1 MTRRI
6 VSVLAVLLVAGAA
19 ALALGAKDDDGGGKT
34 YKLHFD
40 NAFGL
45 TEGGDF
51 KVAGVRAGKTSKFK
65 VVKEDDRPVAEVT
78 AEVTEPGFD
87 DLRVDATCE
96 IRPQSLIGEYYVD
109 CQPGEA
115 AQRLPKHGSGQVPV
129 EQTASTIPQD
139 TVNNILRRPYRE
151 RLRII
156 LTELGTA
163 LAGRPEDLN
172 AALRRA
178 HPGLRETSRVLRL
191 LGDQNRTL
199 EAFIRDADTVVAA
212 LEENKRD
219 VTRFVSEA
227 GEAAEVSASR
237 REELRRTLERLPRFL
252 AELEPTMNRLSAV
265 ADEQTPLLS
274 DLRRAAPDL
283 DRFIEE
289 LGPLAKGTRPA
300 LGTLGEAARTGR
312 RAFQSGRHEVAEL
325 ERLAEDAPGTFEP
338 LRQFLQTSDDRRRA
352 IDDDERGKVNGPPE
366 TDRSHAGGRGGFTA
380 MESLWNYFYWQ
391 TLAINGFDPVGHVL
405 RVGVT
410 VTKCTPF
417 QNLATIRQNE
427 ASDPNFLEDCNQWL
441 GPDQPGLTTPDFT
454 APGGAAGA
462 RTAAARPTRERGE
475 RRGPG
480 EADAEPLPGQPD
492 ISRPQVAL
500 PDGVQQLLDDLG
512 GGLEQLGGD
521 TRSAQPDPATL
532 LDFLLAP

>member
-1 MTRRI
+1 MRRA
-6 VSVLAVLLVAGAA
+6 LAGILIAAAAVA
-19 ALALGAKDDDGGGKT
+19 ALAGASGGDSEGT
-34 YKLHFD
+34 RYRLVFD

-45 TEGGDF
+45 VEGGDF
-51 KVAGVRAGKTSKFK
+51 RIGGVRAGATTDHEVIKREGRPPRA
-65 VVKEDDRPVAEVT
+65 VVV

-87 DLRVDATCE
+87 DLREDASCE

-109 CQPGEA
+109 CQPGA
-115 AQRLPKHGSGQVPV
+115 SPRRLPKDGSGTVPV

-163 LAGRPEDLN
+163 LAGRPEDLS
-172 AALRRA
+172 AAIRRA

-199 EAFIRDADTVVAA
+199 EAFIRDADTVVSA

-219 VTRFVSEA
+219 VARFVDEA
-227 GEAAEVSASR
+227 GEVSAVSASR
-237 REELRRTLERLPRFL
+237 REDLRQSLERLPGFL
-252 AELEPTMNRLSAV
+252 AELEPTMERLAAV

-283 DRFIEE
+283 DRFIEK
-289 LGPLAKGTRPA
+289 LGPFARGARPS
-300 LGTLGEAARTGR
+300 LDTLGDAARTGR
-312 RAFQSGRHEVAEL
+312 RAFASGRQEVREL
-325 ERLAEDAPGTFEP
+325 ERLAEDAPGTFKP
-338 LRQFLQTSDDRRRA
+338 FRQFLQTSDDRRRA
-352 IDDDERGKVNGPPE
+352 IDEDERGKVDGPPS
-366 TDRSHAGGRGGFTA
+366 TDRSHGGGRGGFTA

-427 ASDPNFLEDCNQWL
+427 ATDPNYLEDCNQWL
-441 GPDQPGLTTPDFT
+441 GPDQPGLTIPDFT
-454 APGGAAGA
+454 APGG
-462 RTAAARPTRERGE
+462 AARPTRERGE
-475 RRGPG
+475 RRAPG
-480 EADAEPLPGQPD
+480 EPDAEPLPGQPD
-492 ISRPQVAL
+492 ISRPQVTL
-500 PDGVQQLLDDLG
+500 PDGVQRLVDEIGADLG
-512 GGLEQLGGD
+512 GLAGGAP
-521 TRSAQPDPATL
+521 RSGGGADPTAL